1 MKILKYLIIAAL
13 VYFVFQTYMNSKWV
27 PLEQEDLITEEPRQE
42 ATDEG
47 PFQHK
52 DYKIIP
58 RRTFYLEARVLSKR
72 RYRTGREA
80 QLAPFD
86 LALGWGPM
94 SDDTILKDI
103 KITQSNRWY
112 YYKYKLPPPLA
123 KKEIISHSGN
133 MHLIPANNTILN
145 QIRKVRPGQVVELE
159 GYLVSVGAEEG
170 WKWNSSLSRTD
181 TGSGSCEVVW
191 VDDFYTY

>member
-13 VYFVFQTYMNSKWV
+13 AYYVFQTYMNSKWV
-27 PLEQEDLITEEPRQE
+27 PLDQEDIITEDPRQE
-42 ATDEG
+42 TTDEG
-47 PFQHK
+47 SFQYK

-58 RRTFYLEARVLSKR
+58 RRTFYLEARVLSKH

-86 LALGWGPM
+86 LVLGWGPM
-94 SDDTILKDI
+94 SDDIILKDI

-133 MHLIPANNTILN
+133 MHLIPANQTILN
-145 QIRKVRPGQVVELE
+145 QIKKVRPGQVIELE
-159 GYLVSVGAEEG
+159 GYLVSVRAEEG

>member
-1 MKILKYLIIAAL
+1 MLCCKTIVKIFKYLIIAAL

-72 RYRTGREA
+72 RYRTGREE

-112 YYKYKLPPPLA
+112 YYKYKHSPPLA

-133 MHLIPANNTILN
+133 MHLIPANKIILN
-145 QIRKVRPGQVVELE
+145 QIKKVRPGQVVELE
-159 GYLVSVGAEEG
+159 GYLVSIRA
-170 WKWNSSLSRTD
+170 
-181 TGSGSCEVVW
+181 
-191 VDDFYTY
+191 

>member
-86 LALGWGPM
+86 LALG
-94 SDDTILKDI
+94 DI

-123 KKEIISHSGN
+123 KKEIIRHSGN